1 MKKEFKLNSL
11 ELTDMNTLVSQTQKE
26 YEMKHNVENAWNQ
39 FKEYKQKE
47 SKPDSNLNDEFKQC
61 IDNLR
66 ARKHNTDYVL
76 LLKHLK

>member
-11 ELTDMNTLVSQTQKE
+11 ELTDMNTLVSQTQ
-26 YEMKHNVENAWNQ
+26 NAWNQ

-66 ARKHNTDYVL
+66 ARKHNTDYVI

>member
-1 MKKEFKLNSL
+1 
-11 ELTDMNTLVSQTQKE
+11 
-26 YEMKHNVENAWNQ
+26 MKHNVENAWNQ

-61 IDNLR
+61 IANLK
-66 ARKHNTDYVL
+66 ARKHNTDYVV